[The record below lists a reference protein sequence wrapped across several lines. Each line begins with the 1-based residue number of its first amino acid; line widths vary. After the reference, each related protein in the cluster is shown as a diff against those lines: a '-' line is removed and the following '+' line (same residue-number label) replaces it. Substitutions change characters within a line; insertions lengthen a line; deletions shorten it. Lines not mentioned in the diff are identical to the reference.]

1 MSEPFYITTAIS
13 YPNGPPHIGHAYEAI
28 AADAI
33 ARFQRSQGRDVRFQT
48 GTDEHGLKMAQA
60 ARADG
65 VEPRAFATKMSQLF
79 QDMCDALNISYDR
92 FIRTSEPDH
101 YRASQAIWQ
110 AMEKRGDLYLDRY
123 EGWYSVRDEAYY
135 DESELVAGEGS
146 EKLSPHGSPVEWT
159 VEESWFFRLS
169 KYQQPLLDHYAANPE
184 FIRPESRR
192 NEVQRFVEGGLND
205 LSISRTSFA
214 WGVPVPGNPDHV
226 MYVWLDALT
235 NYITGLGY
243 PDDTELWRRYWP
255 ADVHLIGKD
264 VVRFHAVYWPAFL
277 MSAGL
282 ALPKQVYGHGFLL
295 SRGEKM
301 SKSVGNVVDPM
312 VLAHKFGVDALRYF
326 LLREV
331 TFGQDGSYS
340 AEAIVARANA
350 ELANSFGNLA
360 QRVLTQIVR
369 NCDGALPQIHGHD
382 DADNALFGVVC
393 GAARSTIP
401 AAFADLALSR
411 GCEAWIQA
419 VFACNAYI
427 DEQAPW
433 ALKKTDPERMQ
444 TVLATLYICIAVLA
458 VAIAPVV
465 PASADRLL
473 DSIGVGP
480 ELRTFEAILSHW
492 YSPLAESSFRLAQP
506 TPLFPRLELE
516 EEPEAAA

>member
-1 MSEPFYITTAIS
+1 MADPFYITTAIS

-33 ARFQRSQGRDVRFQT
+33 ARFHRAQGREVRFQT

-60 ARADG
+60 ARGEG
-65 VEPRAFATKMSQLF
+65 VEPRAFADKMSQLF
-79 QDMCDALNISYDR
+79 QEMCDTLNVSYDR
-92 FIRTSEPDH
+92 FIRTSEAEH
-101 YRASQAIWQ
+101 YRASQAIWA
-110 AMEKRGDLYLDRY
+110 AMEERGDLYLGRY

-135 DESELVAGEGS
+135 EEDELTTAEDGA
-146 EKLSPHGSPVEWT
+146 KLSPHGTPVEWT

-169 KYQQPLLDHYAANPE
+169 KYQQPLLDLYAANSE

-192 NEVQRFVEGGLND
+192 NEVVRFVEGGLMD
-205 LSISRTSFA
+205 LSISRTSFD
-214 WGVPVPGNPDHV
+214 WGVPVPGSDNHV

-243 PDDTELWRRYWP
+243 PDDTELWRRFWP

-264 VVRFHAVYWPAFL
+264 VVRFHTVYWPAFL

-312 VLAHKFGVDALRYF
+312 VLADRFGVDALRYF

-331 TFGQDGSYS
+331 SFGQDGSYS
-340 AEAIVARANA
+340 AEAIVNRANA

-360 QRVLTQIVR
+360 QRTLSMIFKNLGAVLPAPGRAAQDRELLDQVAQATR
-369 NCDGALPQIHGHD
+369 KELP
-382 DADNALFGVVC
+382 DAFE
-393 GAARSTIP
+393 RF
-401 AAFADLALSR
+401 AFSV
-411 GCEAWIQA
+411 GIEAWLKA

-427 DEQAPW
+427 DTQAPW
-433 ALKKTDPERMQ
+433 TLRKTDPERM
-444 TVLATLYICIAVLA
+444 AAVLGTLVVA
-458 VAIAPVV
+458 VRELARAIAPII
-465 PASADRLL
+465 PASADKLL
-473 DSIGVGP
+473 TLIDAGEGGA
-480 ELRTFEAILSHW
+480 AI
-492 YSPLAESSFRLAQP
+492 PQP
-506 TPLFPRLELE
+506 TPLFPRLELRE
-516 EEPEAAA
+516 EEVAA

>member
-1 MSEPFYITTAIS
+1 MADPFYITTAIS

-60 ARADG
+60 ARSEG
-65 VEPRAFATKMSQLF
+65 VEPRALADKMSLLF
-79 QDMCDALNISYDR
+79 QDMCDTLNVSYDR
-92 FIRTSEPDH
+92 FIRTSQPDH
-101 YRASQAIWQ
+101 YRASQAIWT
-110 AMEKRGDLYLDRY
+110 AMEERGDLYLDRY

-135 DESELVAGEGS
+135 EPDELTSAEDGS
-146 EKLSPHGSPVEWT
+146 KLSPQGTPVEWT

-169 KYQQPLLDHYAANPE
+169 KYQQPLLDHYAANPD
-184 FIRPESRR
+184 FIRPDSRR
-192 NEVQRFVEGGLND
+192 NEVVRFVEGGLKD
-205 LSISRTSFA
+205 LSISRTSFD
-214 WGVPVPGNPDHV
+214 WGVPVPGSDNHV

-277 MSAGL
+277 MSAGI
-282 ALPKQVYGHGFLL
+282 ALPRQVYGHGFLL

-312 VLAHKFGVDALRYF
+312 VLAGRFGVDPLRYF

-331 TFGQDGSYS
+331 PFGQDGSYS

-360 QRVLTQIVR
+360 QRTLSMIHKNLAGVLPSVGQ
-369 NCDGALPQIHGHD
+369 A
-382 DADNALFGVVC
+382 DADKEL
-393 GAARSTIP
+393 
-401 AAFADLALSR
+401 LALVEQATATEVPDAFERLAFSI
-411 GCEAWIQA
+411 GIEAWLRA
-419 VFACNAYI
+419 VFACNQYVDA
-427 DEQAPW
+427 QAPW
-433 ALKKTDPERMQ
+433 TLRKTDPERM
-444 TVLATLYICIAVLA
+444 AAVLGTLVAA
-458 VAIAPVV
+458 VRELTNAIAPII
-465 PASADRLL
+465 PESADRLMAVL
-473 DSIGVGP
+473 NAGEGGA
-480 ELRTFEAILSHW
+480 AIS
-492 YSPLAESSFRLAQP
+492 QP
-506 TPLFPRLELE
+506 TPLFPRLELVE
-516 EEPEAAA
+516 EEAA